1 MNIKFKKLSNSI
13 VKCKKCS
20 RLINFSKK
28 ICKNRRKQN
37 IHEVYWGKPV
47 TGFGNSNSKLMIV
60 GLAPAAHGG
69 TRTGRAFTGDKSG
82 DFLFKCLFLA
92 KISNQSTST
101 NITDGLKPD
110 GTNPSIDSLPVTQVS
125 YNDAIEF
132 CKWADVNLPTYNQY
146 WELVSSDD
154 RLIVSDNIY
163 PISSVESVN
172 IIGNVWDITE
182 PINSDQIRL
191 AGGSLF
197 CSIDTCH
204 GTQEDREL
212 FVDKETGNIHIGFSI
227 LTE

>member
-1 MNIKFKKLSNSI
+1 MKKLY
-13 VKCKKCS
+13 
-20 RLINFSKK
+20 L
-28 ICKNRRKQN
+28 
-37 IHEVYWGKPV
+37 
-47 TGFGNSNSKLMIV
+47 
-60 GLAPAAHGG
+60 
-69 TRTGRAFTGDKSG
+69 
-82 DFLFKCLFLA
+82 FLFAILFSCSSPKDYNLKTVSVKEFKDFINA
-92 KISNQSTST
+92 TGYTTSAEQYGWSFVQKDVYDYEIV
-101 NITDGLKPD
+101 NGANWLMPD
-110 GTNPSIDSLPVTQVS
+110 GINPSLDSLPITQVS
-125 YNDAIEF
+125 YNDAIEY
-132 CKWADVNLPTYNQY
+132 CKWAGVSLPTYEQY

-154 RLIVSDNIY
+154 RLIVSDNMY

-212 FVDKETGNIHIGFSI
+212 YVDKETGNIHIGFSI

>member
-1 MNIKFKKLSNSI
+1 MKKLY
-13 VKCKKCS
+13 
-20 RLINFSKK
+20 L
-28 ICKNRRKQN
+28 
-37 IHEVYWGKPV
+37 
-47 TGFGNSNSKLMIV
+47 
-60 GLAPAAHGG
+60 
-69 TRTGRAFTGDKSG
+69 
-82 DFLFKCLFLA
+82 FLFVILVSCSSQKDLSLKTVSVKEFKNFVNA
-92 KISNQSTST
+92 TGYVTSAEEYGWSFVQQ
-101 NITDGLKPD
+101 NVYDYIVVDGANWLKPD

-125 YNDAIEF
+125 YNDAIEY
-132 CKWADVNLPTYNQY
+132 CKWADVNLPTYDQY

-163 PISSVESVN
+163 PISSVKSVN

>member
-1 MNIKFKKLSNSI
+1 MKKLY
-13 VKCKKCS
+13 
-20 RLINFSKK
+20 L
-28 ICKNRRKQN
+28 
-37 IHEVYWGKPV
+37 
-47 TGFGNSNSKLMIV
+47 
-60 GLAPAAHGG
+60 
-69 TRTGRAFTGDKSG
+69 
-82 DFLFKCLFLA
+82 FLFALLVSC
-92 KISNQSTST
+92 TSPKDLSLKT
-101 NITDGLKPD
+101 VSVKEFKDFVNATGYVTSAEEYGWSFVQQNVYDYIVVDGANWLKPD

-125 YNDAIEF
+125 YNDAIEY
-132 CKWADVNLPTYNQY
+132 CKWADVNLPTYDQY

-154 RLIVSDNIY
+154 RLIVSDNMY

-182 PINSDQIRL
+182 PINSDQVRL

-212 FVDKETGNIHIGFSI
+212 YVDKETGNIHIGFSI

>member
-1 MNIKFKKLSNSI
+1 MKKLY
-13 VKCKKCS
+13 
-20 RLINFSKK
+20 L
-28 ICKNRRKQN
+28 
-37 IHEVYWGKPV
+37 
-47 TGFGNSNSKLMIV
+47 
-60 GLAPAAHGG
+60 
-69 TRTGRAFTGDKSG
+69 
-82 DFLFKCLFLA
+82 FLFAILVSCSSPKDYNLKTVSVKEFKDFINA
-92 KISNQSTST
+92 TGYTTSAEQYGWSFVQQDVYDYEIV
-101 NITDGLKPD
+101 NGANWLMPD
-110 GTNPSIDSLPVTQVS
+110 GINPSLDSLPVTQVS
-125 YNDAIEF
+125 YNDAIEY
-132 CKWADVNLPTYNQY
+132 CKWAGVSLPTYDQY

-182 PINSDQIRL
+182 PINSNQIRL

>member
-1 MNIKFKKLSNSI
+1 MKKLY
-13 VKCKKCS
+13 
-20 RLINFSKK
+20 L
-28 ICKNRRKQN
+28 
-37 IHEVYWGKPV
+37 
-47 TGFGNSNSKLMIV
+47 
-60 GLAPAAHGG
+60 
-69 TRTGRAFTGDKSG
+69 
-82 DFLFKCLFLA
+82 FLFVILVSCSSQKDLSLKTVSVKEFKNFVNA
-92 KISNQSTST
+92 TGYVTSAEEYGWSFVQQ
-101 NITDGLKPD
+101 NVYDYIVVDGANWLKPD

-125 YNDAIEF
+125 YNDAIEY
-132 CKWADVNLPTYNQY
+132 CKWAGVSLPTYDQY
-146 WELVSSDD
+146 WQLVSSDE

-182 PINSDQIRL
+182 PINSNQIRL

>member
-1 MNIKFKKLSNSI
+1 MKKLY
-13 VKCKKCS
+13 
-20 RLINFSKK
+20 L
-28 ICKNRRKQN
+28 
-37 IHEVYWGKPV
+37 
-47 TGFGNSNSKLMIV
+47 
-60 GLAPAAHGG
+60 
-69 TRTGRAFTGDKSG
+69 
-82 DFLFKCLFLA
+82 FLFVILVSCSSQKDLSLKTVSVKEFKNFVNA
-92 KISNQSTST
+92 TGYVTSAEEYGWSFVQQ
-101 NITDGLKPD
+101 NVYDYIVVDGANWLKPD
-110 GTNPSIDSLPVTQVS
+110 GTNPSVDSLPVTQVS
-125 YNDAIEF
+125 YNDAIEY
-132 CKWADVNLPTYNQY
+132 CKWAGVSLPTYDQY
-146 WELVSSDD
+146 WQLVSSDD

-182 PINSDQIRL
+182 PINSNQIRL

>member
-1 MNIKFKKLSNSI
+1 MKKLY
-13 VKCKKCS
+13 
-20 RLINFSKK
+20 L
-28 ICKNRRKQN
+28 
-37 IHEVYWGKPV
+37 
-47 TGFGNSNSKLMIV
+47 
-60 GLAPAAHGG
+60 
-69 TRTGRAFTGDKSG
+69 
-82 DFLFKCLFLA
+82 FLFVILVSCSSQKDLSLKTVSVKEFKDFVNA
-92 KISNQSTST
+92 TGYVTSAEEYGWSFVQQ
-101 NITDGLKPD
+101 NVYDYIVVDGANWLKPD

-125 YNDAIEF
+125 YNDAIEY
-132 CKWADVNLPTYNQY
+132 CKWAGVSLPTYDQY
-146 WELVSSDD
+146 WQLVSSDD

-182 PINSDQIRL
+182 PINSNQIRL

-197 CSIDTCH
+197 CSMDTCH